1 MSEAGNERRRADP
14 AQPQDRRGPFRR
26 GLRERNPLV
35 LVAALLLVGVTLL
48 LLQGAVLN
56 GDFTALSQGR
66 YTRIPNDDYVHI
78 TYELGQLKKHP
89 PQGTTVYL
97 FGGSGAM
104 ESIVSQDSLA
114 AAIAADGGGPVNAI
128 SLAAHQQ
135 TLAQTLAIIDNL
147 PPGKAVLLIGLAP
160 SRLTTGPSQDVGLL
174 SGKPIIARSPR
185 LESLAPKLYGQGASP
200 RGVIPGIFDYLGSY
214 LRQRASAGPFW
225 GLSIP
230 YATHYY
236 PPGVKGASA
245 SAKVGTLPEV
255 LANDQRNYAANA
267 DYDFE
272 LLRQIVL
279 LARERGYTVVF
290 YDQPLNVAAGGATW
304 GGVLPAYRARAEALA
319 SQSGVPYLHLQ
330 AASGVK
336 NADFADLYHLL
347 DRGRVKWQ
355 PVLARAV
362 ARILSQGAA
371 VAPR

>member
-1 MSEAGNERRRADP
+1 
-14 AQPQDRRGPFRR
+14 
-26 GLRERNPLV
+26 V

-48 LLQGAVLN
+48 LFQHAVLN

-78 TYELGQLKKHP
+78 TYELGRLKQHP
-89 PQGTTVYL
+89 PKGTTVYL

-104 ESIVSQDSLA
+104 ESIVSQNSLA
-114 AAIAADGGGPVNAI
+114 AAIAGAGGGQVNAI

-147 PPGKAVLLIGLAP
+147 PPGKAVLLVGLAP
-160 SRLTTGPSQDVGLL
+160 SRLTTGPAQDVGLL

-185 LESLAPKLYGQGASP
+185 LESLAPKLYGRGASLQ
-200 RGVIPGIFDYLGSY
+200 GVLPGIFDYVGSY

-230 YATHYY
+230 YETHYY
-236 PPGVKGASA
+236 PPGAKGAATSEKG
-245 SAKVGTLPEV
+245 STLSTV
-255 LANDQRNYAANA
+255 LANDQRNYAANGS
-267 DYDFE
+267 YNFE

-290 YDQPLNVAAGGATW
+290 YDQPLNVAVGGATW

-319 SQSGVPYLHLQ
+319 KRLGVPYLHPQ
-330 AASGVK
+330 AASGVT

-347 DRGRVKWQ
+347 ERGRVKWQ
-355 PVLARAV
+355 PVLAGWLAHILRRGPETRLFTFFADAL
-362 ARILSQGAA
+362 AR
-371 VAPR
+371 